1 MSYTNQNDSIEVL
14 DPMEPAEI
22 RIINGIINFP
32 DYEEYKFRAEEI
44 RDALME
50 MPVGIETEQKAKK
63 AVAEARKISDRLNS
77 EKIRI
82 KKEILAPYTDFE
94 SQVKTIINIIT
105 EGEDIA
111 RDKLREID
119 ASRREEK
126 RKAIEDVWNKRIH
139 RFTAG
144 KYLDFADFLTE
155 KHLNKT
161 VSMDAVEKE
170 MVEFLEKTSAELE
183 YLEGLP
189 LADLYIPEY
198 KLALSIPKAMHTVD
212 EKMAVAK
219 KSAEEPYLIVK
230 ITGKAD
236 VKLAKNWLDQNVNYK
251 IMEEN

>member
-22 RIINGIINFP
+22 KVIDGTINFP
-32 DYEEYKFRAEEI
+32 DYEEYRFRAEEI
-44 RDALME
+44 RNALME
-50 MPVGIETEQKAKK
+50 MPVSVDTEQKAKK

-111 RDKLREID
+111 RDKLRDID
-119 ASRREEK
+119 TQRREEK
-126 RKAIEDVWNKRIH
+126 RKTIENIWNKRID

-144 KYLDFADFLTE
+144 KYLDFDDFLTD

-161 VSMDAVEKE
+161 VSIDAVEKE
-170 MVEFLEKTSAELE
+170 MVEFLERTSAELE

-189 LADLYIPEY
+189 LSDLYIPEY
-198 KLALSIPKAMHTVD
+198 KVTYSIPKAMETVD
-212 EKMAVAK
+212 QRMTVTK
-219 KSAEEPYLIVK
+219 KAAGEPYLIVK

-236 VKLAKNWLDQNVNYK
+236 IKLAKSWLEQNVEYK